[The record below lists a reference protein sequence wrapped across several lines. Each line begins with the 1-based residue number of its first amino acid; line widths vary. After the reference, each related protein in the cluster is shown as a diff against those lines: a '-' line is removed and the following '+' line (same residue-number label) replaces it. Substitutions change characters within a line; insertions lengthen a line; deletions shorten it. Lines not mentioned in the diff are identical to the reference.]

1 MRRAGAACS
10 VISAIAFVVGIIALL
25 QAEGP
30 SSPDLLVY
38 LASPS
43 GQSDFLLA
51 VDALTVAVV
60 LFMAGTVVVCWT
72 IGAERRL
79 HAVLVGALVV
89 AAVPAFIGF
98 LSLQFALVGT
108 LREGIDPNSVT
119 FKAQVLQAHAAAD
132 WAGWTG
138 IVMMSV
144 ALLLIGAALFADPRR
159 RLATWTAIACGVLGI
174 ILVPIGFGFLFTLLL
189 AVWQLVAAADLV
201 LFGGTPR
208 RPSVA
213 ATEGTAG

>member
-1 MRRAGAACS
+1 VRRLGAVCS
-10 VISAIAFVVGIIALL
+10 VVSAIAFIVGVVALL

-30 SSPDLLVY
+30 SSPDLWVY

-60 LFMAGTVVVCWT
+60 LFMAGTLVVCWT
-72 IGAERRL
+72 VVAERRL
-79 HAVLVGALVV
+79 QAVLAGGLVV

-98 LSLQFALVGT
+98 LSLQFGLVGT

-144 ALLLIGAALFADPRR
+144 ALLLIGAALFVEPRR

-201 LFGGTPR
+201 LR
-208 RPSVA
+208 K
-213 ATEGTAG
+213 

>member
-1 MRRAGAACS
+1 VRRAGAACS
-10 VISAIAFVVGIIALL
+10 VVSAIAFVVGIVALL

-30 SSPDLLVY
+30 SSPDLWVY

-79 HAVLVGALVV
+79 HAVLAGALVV

-189 AVWQLVAAADLV
+189 AVWQLVAALDL
-201 LFGGTPR
+201 LRNRDGRST
-208 RPSVA
+208 
-213 ATEGTAG
+213 

>member
-1 MRRAGAACS
+1 LLCRFGHRIRCRGRRAAPGR
-10 VISAIAFVVGIIALL
+10 
-25 QAEGP
+25 GP
-30 SSPDLLVY
+30 SSPDLWVY

-51 VDALTVAVV
+51 VDALTIAVV
-60 LFMAGTVVVCWT
+60 LFMAGTCVFCWT
-72 IGAERRL
+72 IAAERRL
-79 HAVLVGALVV
+79 PAVIAGALVV

-144 ALLLIGAALFADPRR
+144 ALLLIGAALFAEPQR
-159 RLATWTAIACGVLGI
+159 RLAMWTAIACGMLGI
-174 ILVPIGFGFLFTLLL
+174 ILVPIGFGFMFTLLL

-201 LFGGTPR
+201 LR
-208 RPSVA
+208 K
-213 ATEGTAG
+213 